1 MRYRTRIAATGP
13 NTTGILV
20 PDDVLASL
28 GGGKRPAVTVRIGD
42 HSYRSSVATMD
53 GRAMISLS
61 AENRAAAGVAAGDDV
76 EVEVERDT
84 APREVDIPADLQ
96 AALESDPAARAT
108 WDGLSYSN
116 KRWHVLQIEGAKA
129 AETRQRR
136 IDRSVATLKEG
147 RAR

>member
-1 MRYRTRIAATGP
+1 MKYRTRIAATGP

-76 EVEVERDT
+76 EVEVARDT
-84 APREVDIPADLQ
+84 APREVDVPADLQ
-96 AALESDPAARAT
+96 AALDAESAARAT

-116 KRWHVLQIEGAKA
+116 KRWHVLQVEGAKA
-129 AETRQRR
+129 AQTRQRR
-136 IDRSVATLKEG
+136 IDKSIATLREG